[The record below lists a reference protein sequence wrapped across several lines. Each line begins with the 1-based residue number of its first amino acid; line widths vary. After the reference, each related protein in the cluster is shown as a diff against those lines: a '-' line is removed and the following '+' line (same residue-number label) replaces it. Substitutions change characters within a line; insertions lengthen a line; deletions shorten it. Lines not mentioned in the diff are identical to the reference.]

1 RQEPRPPDSLS
12 QFALGKLVCPQVV
25 RASSGKLAIV
35 NSRFKLLL
43 YLICGL
49 TDFAAFVVIFAVSRG
64 LAEGQ
69 AESWYLGVVG
79 AGLSF
84 SAGVGSILGGWLAH
98 RCDGRIVF
106 VSGAVT
112 IGASIGACAVG
123 DPTQLWFLPGYWLL
137 GIGLGCIYPPLV
149 GWLNQGVDAHAN
161 RHGVSRT
168 LILFCVAW
176 NLGMMC
182 GQLTAG
188 SLFAWGANWTY
199 GTAFSVSM
207 LNLILAFAAA
217 RRVVPLCEVSND
229 RTPAEHDAIELAAAF
244 KRLSWVANLG
254 GMFGG
259 SMVIHLLPDLAVAI
273 GVPPDDHGK
282 LLASWRL
289 VVIATYLVMHHVTF
303 WHYRLSTALASQLLA
318 AVGLIVIARAESAVT
333 LLAGL
338 TLLGQLVGYNYFSGL
353 FYSTAGSS
361 HERRAL
367 AAGIHEATLA
377 VGMSIGTIVG
387 GVLGTLVN
395 QRVPYLLAAAV
406 LLVMIV
412 VQSVAWWRWVRSRRR
427 TKPATTVE
435 PSALI
440 RDSDS
445 AVPVLHHESA
455 QEEPT

>member
-1 RQEPRPPDSLS
+1 M
-12 QFALGKLVCPQVV
+12 
-25 RASSGKLAIV
+25 

-64 LAEGQ
+64 LAEAK

-84 SAGVGSILGGWLAH
+84 SAGVGSILGGWLSH
-98 RCDGRIVF
+98 RFDGRAVF
-106 VSGAVT
+106 VSGA
-112 IGASIGACAVG
+112 IMMGASIAACALG
-123 DPTQLWFLPGYWLL
+123 DPTRSWFLPGYWLL

-161 RHGVSRT
+161 RRGVSRT
-168 LILFCVAW
+168 LILYCVAW
-176 NLGMMC
+176 NFGMMC

-188 SLFAWGANWTY
+188 SLFSIGANWTY
-199 GTAFSVSM
+199 GAAFTVSL
-207 LNLILAFAAA
+207 LNLMLTVVAV
-217 RRVVPLCEVSND
+217 RRVVPLSAEPQD
-229 RTPAEHDAIELAAAF
+229 RTPAEHKAVELAAAF
-244 KRLSWVANLG
+244 KRLSWIANLG

-259 SMVIHLLPDLAVAI
+259 SMVIHLLPDLAVTI
-273 GVPPDDHGK
+273 GIAADDHGK
-282 LLASWRL
+282 LLASWRG
-289 VVIATYLVMHHVTF
+289 VIIATYLVMHRSAF
-303 WHYRLSTALASQLLA
+303 WHYRLSTSLASQILA

-333 LLAGL
+333 LLVGL

-367 AAGIHEATLA
+367 SAGIHEATLA
-377 VGMSIGTIVG
+377 TGMAIGTIVG

-395 QRVPYLLAAAV
+395 QRVPYLLAAMV

-412 VQSVAWWRWVRSRRR
+412 AQSVAWWKWVRSRR
-427 TKPATTVE
+427 
-435 PSALI
+435 
-440 RDSDS
+440 
-445 AVPVLHHESA
+445 
-455 QEEPT
+455 QG

>member
-1 RQEPRPPDSLS
+1 M
-12 QFALGKLVCPQVV
+12 
-25 RASSGKLAIV
+25 
-35 NSRFKLLL
+35 NSRFKRLL

-64 LAEGQ
+64 LAEGK

-84 SAGVGSILGGWLAH
+84 SAGIGSILGGWLAH
-98 RCDGRIVF
+98 RFDGRVVF
-106 VSGAVT
+106 VSGAVA
-112 IGASIGACAVG
+112 IGVSIAACALG
-123 DPTQLWFLPGYWLL
+123 DPTSPWFLAGYWLL
-137 GIGLGCIYPPLV
+137 GIGLGCLYPPLIS
-149 GWLNQGVDAHAN
+149 WLNQGVDAQAN
-161 RHGVSRT
+161 RRGVSRT
-168 LILFCVAW
+168 LILYCVSW

-188 SLFAWGANWTY
+188 SLFSFGAHWTY
-199 GTAFSVSM
+199 AAAFLVSM
-207 LNLILAFAAA
+207 LNLILALTAV
-217 RRVVPLCEVSND
+217 RRVVPLSAVSINK
-229 RTPAEHDAIELAAAF
+229 TPEEHEAVELAAAF
-244 KRLSWVANLG
+244 KRLSWIANLG

-259 SMVIHLLPDLAVAI
+259 SMVIHLLPDLAVTI
-273 GVPPDDHGK
+273 GIAAADHGK
-282 LLASWRL
+282 LLASWRA
-289 VVIATYLVMHHVTF
+289 VIIATYLVMHCSAF
-303 WHYRLSTALASQLLA
+303 WHYRLSTSLASQVLA

-333 LLAGL
+333 LLIGL

-377 VGMSIGTIVG
+377 VGMAIGTIVG

-412 VQSVAWWRWVRSRRR
+412 AQTVAWWRWVRSLRQASPV
-427 TKPATTVE
+427 TAVE
-435 PSALI
+435 PEGSH
-440 RDSDS
+440 
-445 AVPVLHHESA
+445 V
-455 QEEPT
+455 Q